1 MGFGWLLVGYFTAT
15 MMSLN
20 IIGGVFSL
28 IGYAVSAY
36 GARKLSDYNKR
47 FNFLLFAGVLMAA
60 ISVFVAFCDID
71 QLLYDLMLVD
81 HLIIGKTVDN
91 LFSYIKYCGEFVF
104 TALLCYSVMSIAKE
118 TGERKIV
125 YLAIRNFVIACIYY
139 AILVIGW
146 IPTEALRAFAKSVYL
161 PVWEIVLCVL
171 VIVLNSLMLFSC
183 YAKICDESDVD
194 MPAKPRKPS
203 RFAFINEIREEK
215 DRRVERAINST
226 QKKVDSPYSDV
237 QQKRSAANAKKKR
250 KNK

>member
-1 MGFGWLLVGYFTAT
+1 MGCGWLLIGYFTAT

-20 IIGGVFSL
+20 ILGGLFSL
-28 IGYAVSAY
+28 IGYAIASYGAKKLSAYHNSFALLSFAGIFMAAVSAC
-36 GARKLSDYNKR
+36 
-47 FNFLLFAGVLMAA
+47 AA
-60 ISVFVAFCDID
+60 VADVN
-71 QLLYDLMLVD
+71 QLLYDFMLAD
-81 HLIIGKTVDN
+81 SLIISETADTVI
-91 LFSYIKYCGEFVF
+91 SYIKYGGELVF

-139 AILVIGW
+139 IILVIGW
-146 IPTEALRAFAKSVYL
+146 IPAEPLRAFAQSIYL
-161 PVWEIVLCVL
+161 PVWVIVLCVV

-203 RFAFINEIREEK
+203 RFAVINKISAEK
-215 DRRVERAINST
+215 DRRVEKAINETKT
-226 QKKVDSPYSDV
+226 QDSPYSAV

>member
-1 MGFGWLLVGYFTAT
+1 MGFGWLLIGYFTAT

-20 IIGGVFSL
+20 ILGGLFSL
-28 IGYAVSAY
+28 VGYAIASYGAKKLSAYHNSFTLLSFAGIFMAAVSAC
-36 GARKLSDYNKR
+36 
-47 FNFLLFAGVLMAA
+47 AA
-60 ISVFVAFCDID
+60 VADVN
-71 QLLYDLMLVD
+71 QLLYDFMLVD
-81 HLIIGKTVDN
+81 SLLVSETADTVI
-91 LFSYIKYCGEFVF
+91 SYIKYGGELIF

-139 AILVIGW
+139 IILVIGW
-146 IPTEALRAFAKSVYL
+146 IPAEPLREFAQSIYL
-161 PVWEIVLCVL
+161 PVWVIVLCVV

-194 MPAKPRKPS
+194 MPSKPRKPS
-203 RFAFINEIREEK
+203 RFAFINEIRAEK
-215 DRRVERAINST
+215 DRRVERAINDT
-226 QKKVDSPYSDV
+226 KKQDSLYSDV